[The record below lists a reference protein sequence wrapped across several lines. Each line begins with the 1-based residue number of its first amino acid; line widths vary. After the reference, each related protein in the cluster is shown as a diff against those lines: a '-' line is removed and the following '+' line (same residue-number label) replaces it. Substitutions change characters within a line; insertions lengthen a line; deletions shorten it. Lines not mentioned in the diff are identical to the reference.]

1 MLVFLLHCVGVLY
14 CIATINKILVYYCS
28 TRNATGLATIFCI
41 SSVEKPRHSGDVG
54 PTVSPP
60 HFSPSLLFA
69 PLLQLPPCRNADP
82 GWNSSYFS
90 PLYPL
95 LQCASSLLSRE
106 EFSIFFTR
114 RPASN
119 RSMAQMPSGL
129 LIVMNSILRTVLQY
143 YRRIPQTLTSQKS
156 TPHRHCCRYSTR
168 SIEYARR
175 RQI

>member
-28 TRNATGLATIFCI
+28 TRNANGPATIFCI

-60 HFSPSLLFA
+60 HFSPSLMFA

-82 GWNSSYFS
+82 GWNSRHFS

-95 LQCASSLLSRE
+95 LQCASSLLSQ